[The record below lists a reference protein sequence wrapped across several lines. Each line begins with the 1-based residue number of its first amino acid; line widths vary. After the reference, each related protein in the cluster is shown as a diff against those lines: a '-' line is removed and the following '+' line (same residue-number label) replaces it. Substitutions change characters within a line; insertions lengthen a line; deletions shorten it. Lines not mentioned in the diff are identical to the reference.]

1 MNKADLPVCP
11 RGVSGLLG
19 VTAMASIKYTE
30 LRTVNVGGRKENSP
44 GERKSTHPP
53 CAPPRRIS
61 PTNRAMRLD
70 KTSAQGGLVLCNNSH
85 SSSCS
90 QPRRCTIFREW
101 MGTTGAEEVT
111 GTPAASR
118 RAWPPLKC
126 SPPIPNLGLSPLT
139 LPRTLTPLTRT
150 CSSERWEWLVAS
162 DYIVYHKHVSSV

>member
-1 MNKADLPVCP
+1 MW
-11 RGVSGLLG
+11 
-19 VTAMASIKYTE
+19 E
-30 LRTVNVGGRKENSP
+30 EGRKIVQVK
-44 GERKSTHPP
+44 ERARIRHA
-53 CAPPRRIS
+53 APPRRIS

-139 LPRTLTPLTRT
+139 LPRTLTPLTLT